1 MSTTNAA
8 NNVRAFADEILQHT
22 SFSLE
27 APISH
32 SGLSLVP
39 IVPVKESVVSED
51 FINAAEAF
59 EAESLVITEAGDAVN
74 TIIATNIGQKPILI
88 EESEVLVAPNSQDRI
103 VVSSVVLQP
112 GEEKRIPVKC
122 VHAPHG
128 LNRGAGFHS
137 TGAGSLRLKSTV
149 RRMKYESIMCDVD
162 HYQPETAV
170 DQREVW
176 SEVERYCKTLG
187 MSDPTKYTDALTK
200 VQEKATE
207 IAKEIKSELPENTCG
222 VIVIDSKGDAVAFEM
237 YRRPQAFRTRSGYV
251 ESLTAELFDVEKKPL
266 EGEAAWSSALQLLL
280 KMKEIDDDNVASK
293 DDSESAIIG
302 LDELRGEAVLAPG
315 SESILY
321 CSLSL

>member
-1 MSTTNAA
+1 MSTTSTA
-8 NNVRAFADEILQHT
+8 NRIRAFADEILQEF

-27 APISH
+27 RPISH

-39 IVPVKESVVSED
+39 IVPVEEPLMSEE

-59 EAESLVITEAGDAVN
+59 EIESLVITEAGDAVN
-74 TIIATNIGQKPILI
+74 TIIAKNTGQKPILI
-88 EESEVLVAPNSQDRI
+88 EESEVLIAPNSQDRI
-103 VVSSVVLQP
+103 VVSSMIIQP

-137 TGAGSLRLKSTV
+137 TGASSLQLKSKV
-149 RRMKYESIMCDVD
+149 RAMKYCSIMTDVE

-170 DQREVW
+170 DQSEVW

-187 MSDPTKYTDALTK
+187 MEDPTKYTDALAK

-207 IAKEIKSELPENTCG
+207 VAMEIRNSLPDNTCG
-222 VIVIDSKGDAVAFEM
+222 VIVINSAGEAVAFEM
-237 YRRPQAFRTRSGYV
+237 YRRPQAFNKRGGYL
-251 ESLTAELFDVEKKPL
+251 ESLAVELFDNEKKPL
-266 EGEAAWSSALQLLL
+266 EGEAAWSSALQLLM
-280 KMKEIDDDNVASK
+280 KMKEIDDDKIASK
-293 DDSESAIIG
+293 DDSESAMIG
-302 LDELRGEAVLAPG
+302 LDELRGEVVLASG

>member
-1 MSTTNAA
+1 MSKTHAA
-8 NNVRAFADEILQHT
+8 HHVRNFADEILQQT

-27 APISH
+27 SPISH

-39 IVPVKESVVSED
+39 IIPVKEFVMNED

-59 EAESLVITEAGDAVN
+59 EAENLIITEAGDAVN
-74 TIIATNIGQKPILI
+74 TIIAKNTGQKSILI

-103 VVSSVVLQP
+103 VVSSIVLQP

-137 TGAGSLRLKSTV
+137 TGAGSLRLKSKV
-149 RRMKYESIMCDVD
+149 REMKYCSIMTDVE

-170 DQREVW
+170 DQSEVW
-176 SEVERYCKTLG
+176 EEVERYCKTLG
-187 MSDPTKYTDALTK
+187 MKDPTKYTDALTK

-222 VIVIDSKGDAVAFEM
+222 VIVIDSNGEAVAFEM
-237 YRRPQAFRTRSGYV
+237 YRRPQAFQKRAGYL
-251 ESLTAELFDVEKKPL
+251 ESLTVELFNVDKKPL

-280 KMKEIDDDNVASK
+280 KMKEIDNDNVASK
-293 DDSESAIIG
+293 DDSESAMIG
-302 LDELRGEAVLAPG
+302 LDELRGEVVLASG

>member
-1 MSTTNAA
+1 MSTTHAA
-8 NNVRAFADEILQHT
+8 HHVRVFADEILQQT
-22 SFSLE
+22 NFSLE
-27 APISH
+27 GPISYN
-32 SGLSLVP
+32 GLSLIP
-39 IVPVKESVVSED
+39 IIPVRESIISDE

-59 EAESLVITEAGDAVN
+59 ETESLIITEAGDAVN
-74 TIIATNIGQKPILI
+74 TIIAKNTGQKPILI
-88 EESEVLVAPNSQDRI
+88 EESEVLIAPDSQDRI
-103 VVSSVVLQP
+103 VVSSMVLQP

-137 TGAGSLRLKSTV
+137 TGAGSLELKRKV
-149 RRMKYESIMCDVD
+149 REMKYCSIMTDVE

-170 DQREVW
+170 DQSEVW

-187 MSDPTKYTDALTK
+187 MKDPTKYTDALAK

-207 IAKEIKSELPENTCG
+207 VAKEIRNSLPDNTCG
-222 VIVIDSKGDAVAFEM
+222 VIVIDSKGEAVAFEM
-237 YRRPQAFRTRSGYV
+237 YRRPQAFQKRAGYL
-251 ESLTAELFDVEKKPL
+251 ESLTVELFNVDKKPL

-280 KMKEIDDDNVASK
+280 KMKAIDDDKVASK
-293 DDSESAIIG
+293 DASYSAMIG
-302 LDELRGEAVLAPG
+302 LDELRGEVVLAPG

>member
-8 NNVRAFADEILQHT
+8 NRVRAFADEILQDS
-22 SFSLE
+22 SFSLGS
-27 APISH
+27 PISH

-39 IVPVKESVVSED
+39 IIPLKESVISEE

-59 EAESLVITEAGDAVN
+59 ETERLVITEAGDAVN
-74 TIIATNIGQKPILI
+74 TIIAKNTGQKPILL
-88 EESEVLVAPNSQDRI
+88 EESEVLIAPNSQDRI
-103 VVSSVVLQP
+103 VVSSVIIQP

-137 TGAGSLRLKSTV
+137 TGAGSLKLKSKV
-149 RRMKYESIMCDVD
+149 RRMKYASIMTDVE

-170 DQREVW
+170 DQSEVW
-176 SEVERYCKTLG
+176 DEVERYCKTLG
-187 MSDPTKYTDALTK
+187 MKDPTKYTDALTK

-222 VIVIDSKGDAVAFEM
+222 VVVIDSNGNAVAFEM
-237 YRRPQAFRTRSGYV
+237 YRRPQAFQKRAGYL
-251 ESLTAELFDVEKKPL
+251 ESLTVELFNVDKKPL

-302 LDELRGEAVLAPG
+302 LDELRGEVVLASG
-315 SESILY
+315 SEAILY

>member
-1 MSTTNAA
+1 MSTTNKASH
-8 NNVRAFADEILQHT
+8 VRAFADEILQQ
-22 SFSLE
+22 SNFSLE
-27 APISH
+27 GPISH
-32 SGLSLVP
+32 SGLSLIP
-39 IVPVKESVVSED
+39 IVPVEESITSDE

-59 EAESLVITEAGDAVN
+59 EAEHLVITEAGDAVE
-74 TIIATNIGQKPILI
+74 TIIAKNTGQKSILI

-103 VVSSVVLQP
+103 VVSSVILQP

-128 LNRGAGFHS
+128 LNQGAGFQS
-137 TGAGSLRLKSTV
+137 TGAGSLELKRKV
-149 RRMKYESIMCDVD
+149 RKMKYRSIMTDVE

-170 DQREVW
+170 DQSEVW

-187 MSDPTKYTDALTK
+187 MEDPTKYTDALAK

-207 IAKEIKSELPENTCG
+207 VAREIRSSLPDNTCG
-222 VIVIDSKGDAVAFEM
+222 VIVIDSKGEAVAFEM
-237 YRRPQAFRTRSGYV
+237 YRRPQAFSKRAGYL
-251 ESLTAELFDVEKKPL
+251 ESLTVELYNVEKKPL

-280 KMKEIDDDNVASK
+280 KMKEIDDDKVASRV
-293 DDSESAIIG
+293 DSESAMIG
-302 LDELRGEAVLAPG
+302 LDDLRGEAVLAPG

>member
-8 NNVRAFADEILQHT
+8 NQIRFFADEILQHT

-32 SGLSLVP
+32 RGLSLVP
-39 IVPVKESVVSED
+39 IVPVNESAISDD

-59 EAESLVITEAGDAVN
+59 EIESLVITEAGDAVN
-74 TIIATNIGQKPILI
+74 TIIARNTGRKTILI

-103 VVSSVVLQP
+103 VVSSILLQP

-137 TGAGSLRLKSTV
+137 TGAGSLELRRKV
-149 RRMKYESIMCDVD
+149 RKMKYQSIMTDVE

-170 DQREVW
+170 SQEEVW

-187 MSDPTKYTDALTK
+187 MKDPTKYIDALAK

-207 IAKEIKSELPENTCG
+207 VAREIRSSLPENTCG
-222 VIVIDSKGDAVAFEM
+222 VIVIDSNGKPVAFEM
-237 YRRPQAFRTRSGYV
+237 YRRPQAFNKRAGYL
-251 ESLTAELFDVEKKPL
+251 ESLTVDFYDVEKKPL

-280 KMKEIDDDNVASK
+280 KMKEIDDDKVASK
-293 DDSESAIIG
+293 VDSESAMIG
-302 LDELRGEAVLAPG
+302 LDELRGEAVLDPG
-315 SESILY
+315 SKSILY